1 MNLNISTRLLLG
13 FGLLVALM
21 ALMVGLGVYSVTS
34 IGARLDTIVH
44 GHYKDTMNTVDI
56 RETVNEVARAVYNLA
71 TTADMDA
78 RRRDVARLEDSH
90 VIINKN
96 LESLKPR
103 LIDGEGAAALKKA
116 LDTYTRYD
124 AAKRKVMALAVQNQ
138 DKEMDQAIQQ
148 ELRPAQ
154 NALFN
159 ALDGIVNYQSE
170 RMESSSQEAKRLAEF
185 ARALLFGFGLLA
197 MIVGALFSVWISR
210 SIAGPTEAA
219 SQLSQAISDG
229 DLTHPV
235 IATSKDELGLL
246 LAALEKM
253 RLSLTRD
260 ARTIR
265 QSAEN
270 VALTSREIAQGSSD
284 LSNRAEQQAARLE
297 ETAASMEELTATVK
311 QNTASAALA
320 NNLAASASEVASRG
334 GAEVRGVVGTMQG
347 IAEASRRIADIIGVI
362 DSIAFQ
368 TNILALN
375 AAVEAARAGEQGRG
389 FAVVATEVRGLA
401 QRSAQ
406 AAKEISRLIQDS
418 TVQVDAGAKLVE
430 NAGYTM
436 DEIVAAVK
444 NVTEIIADIA
454 IASHEQLTG
463 IEQVNQAVSEMSG
476 VTQQNAAVVEQSA
489 AAAENLSNQAQEL
502 ITAVARFK
510 LDEGERNQRQG
521 KQSEQREQRESF
533 RPRAAAASAD
543 APLAA
548 WSHTPTAKRPP
559 PAPALPS
566 SGTNTHG
573 DGNWKEF

>member
-1 MNLNISTRLLLG
+1 
-13 FGLLVALM
+13 
-21 ALMVGLGVYSVTS
+21 
-34 IGARLDTIVH
+34 
-44 GHYKDTMNTVDI
+44 
-56 RETVNEVARAVYNLA
+56 
-71 TTADMDA
+71 MDA

-401 QRSAQ
+401 
-406 AAKEISRLIQDS
+406 
-418 TVQVDAGAKLVE
+418 
-430 NAGYTM
+430 
-436 DEIVAAVK
+436 
-444 NVTEIIADIA
+444 
-454 IASHEQLTG
+454 
-463 IEQVNQAVSEMSG
+463 
-476 VTQQNAAVVEQSA
+476 
-489 AAAENLSNQAQEL
+489 
-502 ITAVARFK
+502 
-510 LDEGERNQRQG
+510 
-521 KQSEQREQRESF
+521 
-533 RPRAAAASAD
+533 
-543 APLAA
+543 
-548 WSHTPTAKRPP
+548 
-559 PAPALPS
+559 
-566 SGTNTHG
+566 
-573 DGNWKEF
+573 